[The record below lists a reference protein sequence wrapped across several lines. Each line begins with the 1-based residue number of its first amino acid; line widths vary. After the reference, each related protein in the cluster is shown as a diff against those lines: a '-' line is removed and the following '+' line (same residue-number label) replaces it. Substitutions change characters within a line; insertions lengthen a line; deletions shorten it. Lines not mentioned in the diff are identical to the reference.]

1 MKNFTIFMVLNIVP
15 LVLSAAQTSDSL
27 IQNLPHIIL
36 EGKNGGYA
44 DGGKWDS
51 SVLQGKIT
59 LLVYFDPDERDKGEV
74 FMPTLEAFERD
85 LDFRKFQTMLI
96 VNLKSTRI
104 PGFLI
109 KSAIKRQS
117 KDHPKRNYIFDA
129 ESVLVQNWGL
139 ADNEYITLVI
149 DEKSRVVF
157 YHTGRWKEDEIAVL
171 ASLVRSLS
179 GED

>member
-1 MKNFTIFMVLNIVP
+1 MKNFTIFMVLNVVP
-15 LVLSAAQTSDSL
+15 LLLSAAKPSDSP

-44 DGGKWDS
+44 DGRRWDS

-96 VNLKSTRI
+96 VNLKSTCI

-109 KSAIKRQS
+109 KAAIKNQS
-117 KDHPKRNYIFDA
+117 KEHPKRNYIFDSK
-129 ESVLVQNWGL
+129 SVLAQDWGL
-139 ADNEYITLVI
+139 ADNEYITMVI
-149 DEKSRVVF
+149 NEESRVVF
-157 YHTGRWKEDEIAVL
+157 YHTGRWEEDEIAVL
-171 ASLVRSLS
+171 DSLVRSLS